1 MENAVKTPTIPMHP
15 GMLPQQRITAVTTIP
30 RYPKSFAIRLDSS
43 EPLKGPDR
51 PEAMPPSAVY
61 LCQLEWASA
70 PWSCPLIA
78 YYLSTNR
85 CRRHW
90 LLWRSDWDDNWG
102 RWETSLC
109 AYGRRRGVPAKT
121 AAMHLLRAVLENDK
135 TERNQE
141 EFDWIAEDGYLD
153 VPEILAVARE
163 VWS

>member
-1 MENAVKTPTIPMHP
+1 MKTPTIPMHP
-15 GMLPQQRITAVTTIP
+15 GMLPQQRITAVESIP
-30 RYPKSFAIRLDSS
+30 SYPKSFAIRLDRNES
-43 EPLKGPDR
+43 LKRPDC
-51 PEAMPPSAVY
+51 PKAMPPSAVY

-85 CRRHW
+85 SRRHW

-102 RWETSLC
+102 CWQTSLW
-109 AYGRRRGVPAKT
+109 AYGPRRGVPMKT
-121 AAMHLLRAVLENDK
+121 AAMHLLRAVLEYDK
-135 TERNQE
+135 AERGQDQ
-141 EFDWIAEDGYLD
+141 FDWIAEDGYLE